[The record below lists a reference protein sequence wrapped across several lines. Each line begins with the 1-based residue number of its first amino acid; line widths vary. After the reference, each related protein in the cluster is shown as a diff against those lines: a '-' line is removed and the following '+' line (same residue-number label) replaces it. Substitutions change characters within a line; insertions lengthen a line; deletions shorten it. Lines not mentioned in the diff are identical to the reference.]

1 MQGHG
6 TCCPRKQDGEN
17 KDALLLR
24 QPLTNAHLIPSAN
37 RPRIPAVARLGS
49 AEVAGASEAKLIR
62 CRWVSQEF
70 PSPAPVVRP
79 LPLAGE
85 ANSARVRRVLVT
97 TASGI

>member
-37 RPRIPAVARLGS
+37 RPASRSLRAIVRQVRGAVKQIS
-49 AEVAGASEAKLIR
+49 ADRNDGASH
-62 CRWVSQEF
+62 CR
-70 PSPAPVVRP
+70 
-79 LPLAGE
+79 
-85 ANSARVRRVLVT
+85 
-97 TASGI
+97 